1 MPTRSPM
8 PVRRRYRI
16 GVPGLL
22 FLLLVTV
29 VGVAAG
35 SRAGNLLVW
44 VFSAM
49 VAWILVSGVVS
60 GAMLMGVRVR
70 RLDPGAGSVGRPLQ
84 VRYAVTN
91 ANWMWPI
98 VDLRIAESRVDP
110 ALASP
115 SHAWLARCGAGQTV
129 HAEGVLWPRRRGR
142 IRLESTMA
150 SSRFP
155 FGLMEKS
162 VVTSQPREILVHP
175 QTVPLRPIAFARLV
189 RTGLGQGQRVADGR
203 GGGDDFRGLRAYVPG
218 DPSRLVAWKRST
230 MLDDPV
236 VVERST
242 PAPRRLLLVLDATLA
257 TAEVS
262 RLIEPGA
269 DARQRE
275 EDAITLCASLLCHAE
290 REGWEVSLRIAG
302 AQPDSASPPASSAFR
317 RGAWHVDRLLG
328 MLAALDLDAPRLGGE
343 PSSARSRGAAGHA
356 RGAQGRAHGAAARA
370 LEQDTVRGAIA
381 IVVHPARAEPAIGGP
396 GAMHLT
402 AQHLRELMQP

>member
-1 MPTRSPM
+1 MPTRPLM

-22 FLLLVTV
+22 FLALVTV

-70 RLDPGAGSVGRPLQ
+70 RLEPGAGSVGRPLQ
-84 VRYAVTN
+84 LRYAVTN
-91 ANWMWPI
+91 TNWLWPI
-98 VDLRIAESRVDP
+98 ADLRVTESRVDP
-110 ALASP
+110 ALATT
-115 SHAWLARCGAGQTV
+115 SHAWLARCGTGQTV

-142 IRLESTMA
+142 IRLESTVA

-162 VVTSQPREILVHP
+162 VVSSQPREILVHP
-175 QTVPLRPIAFARLV
+175 QVVPLTPIAFARLV
-189 RTGLGQGQRVADGR
+189 RTGIGQGQRVADGR

-218 DPSRLVAWKRST
+218 DPSRHVAWKRST
-230 MLDDPV
+230 MLEEPV

-275 EDAITLCASLLCHAE
+275 EDAITLCASLLSYAE

-302 AQPDSASPPASSAFR
+302 VPPDAAAPPSTSAFR
-317 RGAWHVDRLLG
+317 RGAWHLDRLLG
-328 MLAALDLDAPRLGGE
+328 MLAAVDLDAPRIGGE
-343 PSSARSRGAAGHA
+343 KAGARTGSPASRSA
-356 RGAQGRAHGAAARA
+356 
-370 LEQDTVRGAIA
+370 EQDTVRGAVT
-381 IVVHPARAEPAIGGP
+381 IVVHPARAELSVGGP

-402 AQHLRELMQP
+402 AQHLPEMRQP

>member
-1 MPTRSPM
+1 MPHRPTTH
-8 PVRRRYRI
+8 VRRRYRI
-16 GVPGLL
+16 GVPGML
-22 FLLLVTV
+22 FLALVIF

-70 RLDPGAGSVGRPLQ
+70 RLEPGPGSVGRPL
-84 VRYAVTN
+84 VLRYEVTN
-91 ANWMWPI
+91 ANWLWPI
-98 VDLRIAESRVDP
+98 VDLRIAETRIDP
-110 ALASP
+110 AAATH
-115 SHAWLARCGAGQTV
+115 SHAWLARCGAGQVV

-142 IRLESTMA
+142 ITLEASVA
-150 SSRFP
+150 SSQFP

-162 VVTSQPREILVHP
+162 VKTSQPREILVHP
-175 QTVPLRPIAFARLV
+175 QTVPLRPMSFARLV

-203 GGGDDFRGLRAYVPG
+203 GGGDDFRGLRPYVPG
-218 DPSRLVAWKRST
+218 DPQRHVAWKRST
-230 MLDDPV
+230 MLADPV

-242 PAPRRLLLVLDATLA
+242 PAPRRLLMILDLA
-257 TAEVS
+257 APTAEVA

-275 EDAITLCASLLCHAE
+275 EDAITLCASLLSHAE

-302 AQPDSASPPASSAFR
+302 MPPEPAAGPASSAFR
-317 RGAWHVDRLLG
+317 RGAWHLERLYS
-328 MLAALDLDAPRLGGE
+328 MLAAVDLDAARESGLAASREPRGGN
-343 PSSARSRGAAGHA
+343 
-356 RGAQGRAHGAAARA
+356 AARPA
-370 LEQDTVRGAIA
+370 EPDSVRGTVT
-381 IVVHPARAEPAIGGP
+381 IVVHPARAEPALGGP

-402 AQHLRELMQP
+402 AQHLAEMRQP

>member
-1 MPTRSPM
+1 MPHRPTM
-8 PVRRRYRI
+8 HVRRRYRI
-16 GVPGLL
+16 GLPGLL
-22 FLLLVTV
+22 FLALVIV

-70 RLDPGAGSVGRPLQ
+70 RLEPGPGSVGRPL
-84 VRYAVTN
+84 VLRYEVTN
-91 ANWMWPI
+91 ANWLWPI
-98 VDLRIAESRVDP
+98 VDLRISEVRVDQSR
-110 ALASP
+110 ATQ
-115 SHAWLARCGAGQTV
+115 SHAWLARCGPGQAV

-142 IRLESTMA
+142 IALEASVA
-150 SSRFP
+150 SSQFP

-162 VVTSQPREILVHP
+162 VMTAQPREILVHP
-175 QTVPLRPIAFARLV
+175 QVVPLRPMAFSRLV

-203 GGGDDFRGLRAYVPG
+203 GGGDDFRGLRPYVPG
-218 DPSRLVAWKRST
+218 DPQRHVAWKRST
-230 MLDDPV
+230 MLADPV

-242 PAPRRLLLVLDATLA
+242 PAPRRLLMILDLVSP
-257 TAEVS
+257 TAEVA

-275 EDAITLCASLLCHAE
+275 EDAITLCASLLSHAE
-290 REGWEVSLRIAG
+290 REGWEVSLRVAG
-302 AQPDSASPPASSAFR
+302 MPPEPAAGPASSAFR
-317 RGAWHVDRLLG
+317 RGAWHLARLFS
-328 MLAALDLDAPRLGGE
+328 MLAAIDLDAARESRPAASHELRGGNATGPAE
-343 PSSARSRGAAGHA
+343 PDS
-356 RGAQGRAHGAAARA
+356 
-370 LEQDTVRGAIA
+370 VRGAVT

-402 AQHLRELMQP
+402 AQHLAEMRQP